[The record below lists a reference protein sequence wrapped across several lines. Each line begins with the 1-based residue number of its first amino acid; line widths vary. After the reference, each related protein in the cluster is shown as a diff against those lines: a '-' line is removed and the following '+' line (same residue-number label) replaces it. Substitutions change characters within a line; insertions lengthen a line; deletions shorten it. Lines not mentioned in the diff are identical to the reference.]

1 MLSGFGAL
9 AFGGPGTT
17 VLDIVGSSADNIKI
31 VEFLP
36 GKVELEIIGGTASNI
51 TIAPYAGKSYDSLN
65 CNDGNPCTIDSC
77 GPKGCVHI
85 PVNCDDGNACTI
97 DSCGPKGCVH
107 IPVNCDDGNACT
119 IDLCDANGCVH
130 IPMNCDKGDLWNTD
144 YCLSCPTHLS
154 PGAKYVDQWKTYPWD
169 HMHLGV
175 DAWYGAFWYKNIYMP
190 KWPQI

>member
-1 MLSGFGAL
+1 MLSGFGAF

-31 VEFLP
+31 IEFLP
-36 GKVELEIIGGTASNI
+36 GKMELEIIGGTASNI

-85 PVNCDDGNACTI
+85 PVNCDDSN
-97 DSCGPKGCVH
+97 P
-107 IPVNCDDGNACT
+107 CT

-130 IPMNCDKGDLWNTD
+130 IPVNCDKGDLWNTD